1 MAEREKEDF
10 SFIKEKIKEK
20 PINKKRLVKQGAL
33 SIVFGILFG
42 VAACFAFTIMRP
54 GMESWLYPQ
63 EDVGITIPDDEL
75 MPETEVTETMEET
88 EETEETE
95 EPLPPVINDVTE
107 TIIQKKELELQDYQ
121 ALQNKLYAIG
131 KSANRFIVTVTGV
144 VSDTDWYNNPY
155 ESAGQA
161 SGVIIGDNKRE
172 LLILTEHKV
181 IADAEEISVTF
192 SNEVTVT
199 AYLKKYDGN
208 TGLAV
213 LAVEMENLEE
223 STKKAISYAVLGNSL
238 KVAQGNVVIA
248 AGSPLGT
255 NYSIGTGNITSVG
268 NVIHTVDNTYTVFTT
283 DIVGSS
289 NSSGVLLNLAGEVV
303 GLVMQD
309 YGSKEDGNTLTAI
322 SISDLKQVIEML
334 SNGRDIP
341 YLGLKVVNVTDKIAD
356 EYDIPQG
363 VYIREVVLDSPA
375 LEAGLQNG
383 DVIVAM
389 DGQEIFTEEDYEA
402 KILSLQPGAV
412 IEVTAKRQ
420 GMEGYNTITCSVTAG
435 KLE

>member
-20 PINKKRLVKQGAL
+20 PVNKKRLVKQGA
-33 SIVFGILFG
+33 SAIAFGVLFG
-42 VAACFAFTIMRP
+42 FAACFVFTLMQP
-54 GMESWLYPQ
+54 KMESWLYPH
-63 EDVGITIPDDEL
+63 EDVGLTIPDDEFL
-75 MPETEVTETMEET
+75 TETETMEEI

-95 EPLPPVINDVTE
+95 EPLPPIINDVTE
-107 TIIQKKELELQDYQ
+107 TIIQKKELELKDYQ
-121 ALQNKLYAIG
+121 SLQNKLYAIG

-181 IADAEEISVTF
+181 IKDAEEISVTF

-213 LAVEMENLEE
+213 LAVEMEQLEE
-223 STKKAISYAVLGNSL
+223 STKAAISYAVLGNSL
-238 KVAQGNVVIA
+238 KVSQGNIVIA

-255 NYSIGTGNITSVG
+255 NYSIGTGNITSIG

-289 NSSGVLLNLAGEVV
+289 NSSGVLLNLEGEVV

-322 SISDLKQVIEML
+322 SISELKQMIEML

-341 YLGLKVVNVTDKIAD
+341 YVGLKVVTVTDKIAA
-356 EYDIPQG
+356 EYEIPQG
-363 VYIREVVLDSPA
+363 VYIREVMLDSPA
-375 LEAGLQNG
+375 LESGLQNG
-383 DVIVAM
+383 DVITAI
-389 DGQEIFTEEDYEA
+389 DGQEIYSEEDYEE
-402 KILSLQPGAV
+402 KILSLQPGTAV
-412 IEVTAKRQ
+412 EVTAKRQ
-420 GMEGYNTITCSVTAG
+420 GMEGYNTITCSVIAG

>member
-1 MAEREKEDF
+1 MTEREKEDF

-20 PINKKRLVKQGAL
+20 PVNKRRLVKQGAL
-33 SIVFGILFG
+33 SIVSGILFG
-42 VAACFAFTIMRP
+42 LAACMAFTFFQPKI
-54 GMESWLYPQ
+54 ESWLYPQ
-63 EDVGITIPDDEL
+63 EDVGLNIPDDEL
-75 MPETEVTETMEET
+75 MPETEVTEII
-88 EETEETE
+88 EETE
-95 EPLPPVINDVTE
+95 EPEEQLPPVINDVTE
-107 TIIQKKELELQDYQ
+107 TIIQKKELELKDYQ
-121 ALQNKLYAIG
+121 ILQNKLYAIG

-155 ESAGQA
+155 ESAGQT

-172 LLILTEHKV
+172 LLILTEHKA
-181 IADAEEISVTF
+181 IKEAEEISVTF

-199 AYLKKYDGN
+199 AYVKKYDGN

-213 LAVEMENLEE
+213 LAVELEQLEE

-248 AGSPLGT
+248 VGSPLGT
-255 NYSIGTGNITSVG
+255 NYSIGTGNITSIG
-268 NVIHTVDNTYTVFTT
+268 NVIHTADNTYTVFTT

-289 NSSGVLLNLAGEVV
+289 NSSGVLLNLEGEVV

-309 YGSKEDGNTLTAI
+309 YGSKEDGNTLTAV
-322 SISDLKQVIEML
+322 SISELKQMIEML

-341 YLGLKVVNVTDKIAD
+341 YLGLKVVTVTDKIAAGY
-356 EYDIPQG
+356 EIPQG

-389 DGQEIFTEEDYEA
+389 DGQEMYSEEDYEE
-402 KILSLQPGAV
+402 KVLSLTPGAA
-412 IEVTAKRQ
+412 IEVMVKRQ
-420 GMEGYNTITCSVTAG
+420 GMEGYNTITCSVTTG
-435 KLE
+435 ILE